1 MRLGGSGNKSLHL
14 LDDKSEFSFNIIK
27 GIKYWDMCAAEALIR
42 GRLGIVTD
50 KDKKMIFYDPAPTTN
65 DFSIPNGM
73 LMAKNKEIYN
83 LCYGRMGDYLS

>member
-1 MRLGGSGNKSLHL
+1 
-14 LDDKSEFSFNIIK
+14 
-27 GIKYWDMCAAEALIR
+27 MCAAEALIR

-50 KDKKMIFYDPAPTTN
+50 KDNKMIFYDPAPTTN